1 MLCVEMRSRKTY
13 RSLSTVARA
22 RDIAVGA
29 TNREICVHVGIDSV
43 EKLVGC

>member
-13 RSLSTVARA
+13 RSLSKVV

-29 TNREICVHVGIDSV
+29 TNREICVHVSIDSV